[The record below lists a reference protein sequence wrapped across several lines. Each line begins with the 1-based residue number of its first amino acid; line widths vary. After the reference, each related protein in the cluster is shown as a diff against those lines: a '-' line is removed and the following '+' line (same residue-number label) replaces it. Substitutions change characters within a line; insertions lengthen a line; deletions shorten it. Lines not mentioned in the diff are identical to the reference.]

1 MAPLVGSLAQII
13 KQWMTI
19 KRNHFFVV
27 EEIVPSV
34 VEPSSVVSRIVYAL
48 LEHNFWM
55 REGEEQR
62 TVSVTSNILQIKLT
76 SSTRH
81 FVQVSFET
89 HWEILSLSD
98 WLFHIQGQPT
108 DDLTIC
114 LQLCPSLAATCVSWK
129 SSPVLSLMLSVQFFL
144 YLSLCLAGRLY

>member
-1 MAPLVGSLAQII
+1 
-13 KQWMTI
+13 MTI
-19 KRNHFFVV
+19 ERDHFFVV

-34 VEPSSVVSRIVYAL
+34 VEPSYGVGRIVYAL
-48 LEHNFWM
+48 LEHNFWV

-89 HWEILSLSD
+89 HWEILSMSD
-98 WLFHIQGQPT
+98 
-108 DDLTIC
+108 
-114 LQLCPSLAATCVSWK
+114 
-129 SSPVLSLMLSVQFFL
+129 
-144 YLSLCLAGRLY
+144 

>member
-1 MAPLVGSLAQII
+1 
-13 KQWMTI
+13 MTI
-19 KRNHFFVV
+19 ERDHFFVV

-34 VEPSSVVSRIVYAL
+34 VEPSYGVGWIVYAL
-48 LEHNFWM
+48 FEHNFWM

-89 HWEILSLSD
+89 HLDILSLSD
-98 WLFHIQGQPT
+98 
-108 DDLTIC
+108 
-114 LQLCPSLAATCVSWK
+114 
-129 SSPVLSLMLSVQFFL
+129 
-144 YLSLCLAGRLY
+144 

>member
-1 MAPLVGSLAQII
+1 MPIE
-13 KQWMTI
+13 
-19 KRNHFFVV
+19 RDHFFVV

-34 VEPSSVVSRIVYAL
+34 VEPSSVLGWIVYVL

-81 FVQVSFET
+81 FVQVPFET

-98 WLFHIQGQPT
+98 
-108 DDLTIC
+108 
-114 LQLCPSLAATCVSWK
+114 
-129 SSPVLSLMLSVQFFL
+129 
-144 YLSLCLAGRLY
+144 

>member
-1 MAPLVGSLAQII
+1 MAQII
-13 KQWMTI
+13 NQWMTI
-19 KRNHFFVV
+19 ERDHFFVV

-34 VEPSSVVSRIVYAL
+34 VEPSSVVGRIVYAL

-81 FVQVSFET
+81 FVQVPP
-89 HWEILSLSD
+89 LSVPCCHL
-98 WLFHIQGQPT
+98 
-108 DDLTIC
+108 C
-114 LQLCPSLAATCVSWK
+114 LMEVK
-129 SSPVLSLMLSVQFFL
+129 SCLVFDVVCPVLSLSLSVSWRKTTRPVDAICQIE
-144 YLSLCLAGRLY
+144 CM